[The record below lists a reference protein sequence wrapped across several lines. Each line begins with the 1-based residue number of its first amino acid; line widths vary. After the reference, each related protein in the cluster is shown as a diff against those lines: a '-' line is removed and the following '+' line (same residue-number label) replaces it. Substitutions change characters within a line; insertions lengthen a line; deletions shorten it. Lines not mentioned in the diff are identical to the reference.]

1 MDRTSTVSEPD
12 IPVEAGVSDFSVAAL
27 TAAALALVGVL
38 AWDAVPP
45 LGRRYADPPGLG
57 RSLPGPSPN
66 RSLGQVQ

>member
-45 LGRRYADPPGLG
+45 GEEAC
-57 RSLPGPSPN
+57 
-66 RSLGQVQ
+66 

>member
-38 AWDAVPP
+38 AWGAVPSWGGGMLIRLDWDEP
-45 LGRRYADPPGLG
+45 CRARVLTAP
-57 RSLPGPSPN
+57 
-66 RSLGQVQ
+66 